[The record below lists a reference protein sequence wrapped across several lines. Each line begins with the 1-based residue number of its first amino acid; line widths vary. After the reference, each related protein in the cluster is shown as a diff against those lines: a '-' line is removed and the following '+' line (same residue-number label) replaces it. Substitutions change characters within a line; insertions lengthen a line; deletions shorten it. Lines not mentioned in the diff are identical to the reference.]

1 MAEQGKEKKR
11 GPEWNVHISSAP
23 NRLRRETAFM
33 CNIRFRNDLP
43 EIPCD
48 PKLLLPPFNKEE
60 LAAFKL
66 TELEKDLQK
75 DLLFEADLGIPIHAW
90 NIEQYS
96 IPEGPPQPLHPDD
109 AAILAADEE
118 ASAKEARLRGE
129 AGEVSWLM
137 RTKYIAAE
145 AGLKR
150 SAGPAKQEAHPG
162 EEENEDPREA
172 RIRQIEAQFAAA
184 RAPPVHCKD
193 PSLRPLEILPVFPDG
208 MMEGRSSVLVSFDND
223 PLQDVDHVER
233 LPPEE
238 RTRMRQAAQ
247 LKSFKPA
254 SGKQF
259 VALLVPPR
267 PPQEGD
273 VAADSGNYPGGLFAQ
288 DYQWVREYNTS
299 IRVDDKGTTFLFRF
313 AGDSVQFHDLNM
325 QLQLRKRKRG
335 VGVGEDEDE
344 EESFNQPEKII
355 IRLPGT
361 YDPEAEA
368 AAEEEAARQ
377 RQRQR
382 QRRQDGSSEEQ
393 QQQPE
398 WGEDDD
404 GGAAAA
410 DGGGSEGEAAAGAA
424 DGGGGRGEDEWGGR
438 VDANATLRDVFG
450 DDDDDI

>member
-1 MAEQGKEKKR
+1 MADGKEKKR
-11 GPEWNVHISSAP
+11 GPEWNVHISGAP

-48 PKLLLPPFNKEE
+48 PKLLLPPYNKEE

-66 TELEKDLQK
+66 TEVEKDLQK
-75 DLLFEADLGIPIHAW
+75 DLLFDADLGIPIHAW

-96 IPEGPPQPLHPDD
+96 IPDGPPQPLHPDD
-109 AAILAADEE
+109 VALLAADEE
-118 ASAKEARLRGE
+118 ASAKQARLRGE

-150 SAGPAKQEAHPG
+150 SAGPAKQEAQPG

-172 RIRQIEAQFAAA
+172 RVRQIEAQFAAA

-238 RTRMRQAAQ
+238 RTLMRQAAQ
-247 LKSFKPA
+247 LKSFRPA

-267 PPQEGD
+267 PPQQGDAEEG
-273 VAADSGNYPGGLFAQ
+273 SGNFPGTLFAQ

-325 QLQLRKRKRG
+325 QLNLRKRKRG
-335 VGVGEDEDE
+335 IGGGDDDEE

-377 RQRQR
+377 R
-382 QRRQDGSSEEQ
+382 RRQQPGGGSSEDA
-393 QQQPE
+393 QQQPD
-398 WGEDDD
+398 WGEDDEEGAVAAGGNGSD
-404 GGAAAA
+404 G
-410 DGGGSEGEAAAGAA
+410 EGAAGA
-424 DGGGGRGEDEWGGR
+424 GGGGGEDEWAGQ
-438 VDANATLRDVFG
+438 ANANAALRDVFG